1 MSPVDAAG
9 RLQALTPAIS
19 MRAGLP
25 RRLMPMERDRLEG
38 CFDRATLDGARIVRV
53 AALRFPAAA
62 CAVAS
67 WIGYPSP
74 AVREFQAVAFG
85 RLIVIATAGIG
96 EAIPIGLLI
105 HELIHLVQYE
115 VLGFWGFLRSY
126 LAAFK
131 REGSYQQIPHE
142 RLAYALEDLMRRYPE
157 MHAPIRPMIERWAS
171 RFLP

>member
-1 MSPVDAAG
+1 
-9 RLQALTPAIS
+9 
-19 MRAGLP
+19 
-25 RRLMPMERDRLEG
+25 MERDLLEG
-38 CFDRATLDGARIVRV
+38 WFDRTTLDGARIVRV
-53 AALRFPAAA
+53 AVLRLPVAA
-62 CAVAS
+62 CALAS

-74 AVREFQAVAFG
+74 PVREFQAATFG

-96 EAIPIGLLI
+96 EAIPLGLLI

-131 REGSYQQIPHE
+131 REGRYQRIPHG
-142 RLAYALEDLMRRYPE
+142 RLTDVLEDLMRRYPE

-171 RFLP
+171 GFLP